1 MSDWVIGLVEAGS
14 YWGIV
19 LLMTIENVFPPIP
32 SELIMPLAGYLAA
45 QDHVTLWGA
54 VLAGTAGSVFGALP
68 LYWLGARIGSE
79 RIKRFA
85 DRHGRWLTITRG
97 DLERA
102 EHWFDRRGWLAV
114 FVCRLIPGIRSLIS
128 IPAGVR
134 RMNMALFLLVTT
146 VGTGMWAALLGS
158 VGYFLGRNY
167 QQVERY
173 VGWVSWAVIGA
184 LVAWYVIRVVR
195 HPSAGGGSAEQNA
208 SSRNP
213 GGDSSSGTSEAKA
226 RV

>member
-1 MSDWVIGLVEAGS
+1 MSDWIIGLVEAGS

-45 QDHVTLWGA
+45 RDHVTLWGA
-54 VLAGTAGSVFGALP
+54 VLAGTAGSVLGALP

-85 DRHGRWLTITRG
+85 DRHGRWLTISRE

-102 EHWFDRRGWLAV
+102 EQWFDRRGWIAV
-114 FVCRLIPGIRSLIS
+114 FICRLIPGIRSLIS
-128 IPAGVR
+128 VPAGVR

-146 VGTGMWAALLGS
+146 IGTGIWAALLGS

-167 QQVERY
+167 QEVERY
-173 VGWVSWAVIGA
+173 VGWVSWTVIAA
-184 LVAWYVIRVVR
+184 LLAWYLYRVIRN
-195 HPSAGGGSAEQNA
+195 PSARRNSAD
-208 SSRNP
+208 
-213 GGDSSSGTSEAKA
+213 GDAADRDSKVRA
-226 RV
+226 RA